1 MKPENI
7 FSALSALRQEGRL
20 RQVQDLRMETASLGV
35 DREGKRYI
43 VFNSNDY
50 LGMTHAKEV
59 QEAAAKA
66 VRFGTGS
73 GGARL
78 TSGAAFE
85 LSDLEKE
92 IADFKHTED
101 AVIFNTGYMANLGV
115 LYALAGKGD
124 VIFSDELNHASIV
137 DGCRISKAE
146 TADRSLRRAAL
157 HCDGRRIQHGWGYLS
172 AARSGGTEEG
182 LQGLSYRG

>member
-78 TSGAAFE
+78 TSGAAC
-85 LSDLEKE
+85 L
-92 IADFKHTED
+92 
-101 AVIFNTGYMANLGV
+101 
-115 LYALAGKGD
+115 LYT
-124 VIFSDELNHASIV
+124 SPSP
-137 DGCRISKAE
+137 R
-146 TADRSLRRAAL
+146 DRSLSRMPS
-157 HCDGRRIQHGWGYLS
+157 S
-172 AARSGGTEEG
+172 A
-182 LQGLSYRG
+182 

>member
-73 GGARL
+73 GGR
-78 TSGAAFE
+78 
-85 LSDLEKE
+85 
-92 IADFKHTED
+92 
-101 AVIFNTGYMANLGV
+101 V
-115 LYALAGKGD
+115 LPRGQL
-124 VIFSDELNHASIV
+124 
-137 DGCRISKAE
+137 
-146 TADRSLRRAAL
+146 
-157 HCDGRRIQHGWGYLS
+157 
-172 AARSGGTEEG
+172 
-182 LQGLSYRG
+182 LSYPIWKRK

>member
-85 LSDLEKE
+85 LSNLEKE

-101 AVIFNTGYMANLGV
+101 ASSIQDTWRIWECCMRLPEREMS
-115 LYALAGKGD
+115 
-124 VIFSDELNHASIV
+124 FSVMN
-137 DGCRISKAE
+137 
-146 TADRSLRRAAL
+146 
-157 HCDGRRIQHGWGYLS
+157 
-172 AARSGGTEEG
+172 
-182 LQGLSYRG
+182 

>member
-59 QEAAAKA
+59 REAAG
-66 VRFGTGS
+66 R
-73 GGARL
+73 
-78 TSGAAFE
+78 
-85 LSDLEKE
+85 
-92 IADFKHTED
+92 
-101 AVIFNTGYMANLGV
+101 V
-115 LYALAGKGD
+115 LPRGQL
-124 VIFSDELNHASIV
+124 
-137 DGCRISKAE
+137 
-146 TADRSLRRAAL
+146 
-157 HCDGRRIQHGWGYLS
+157 
-172 AARSGGTEEG
+172 
-182 LQGLSYRG
+182 LSYPIWKRK

>member
-137 DGCRISKAE
+137 DDAVSQKPKRQSTGTAIWRIWKDCCRPFPAKGSA
-146 TADRSLRRAAL
+146 SL
-157 HCDGRRIQHGWGYLS
+157 
-172 AARSGGTEEG
+172 
-182 LQGLSYRG
+182 

>member
-85 LSDLEKE
+85 LSNLEKE

-101 AVIFNTGYMANLGV
+101 AVTSIQDTWRIWECCMRLPEREMS
-115 LYALAGKGD
+115 
-124 VIFSDELNHASIV
+124 FSVMN
-137 DGCRISKAE
+137 
-146 TADRSLRRAAL
+146 
-157 HCDGRRIQHGWGYLS
+157 
-172 AARSGGTEEG
+172 
-182 LQGLSYRG
+182 